1 MIMLIIYT
9 NNIIYMKYREYK
21 ITPKLVNKE
30 HKNKKENKKTKTI
43 IHDKIIVKI
52 EEGKFDIYL

>member
-1 MIMLIIYT
+1 
-9 NNIIYMKYREYK
+9 MKYREYK

-52 EEGKFDIYL
+52 EIGKFDIYL